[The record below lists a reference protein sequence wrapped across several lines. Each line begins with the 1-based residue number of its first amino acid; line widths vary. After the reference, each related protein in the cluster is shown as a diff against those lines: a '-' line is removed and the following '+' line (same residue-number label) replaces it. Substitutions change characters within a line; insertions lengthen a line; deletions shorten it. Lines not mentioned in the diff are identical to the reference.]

1 MSSWS
6 KKLET
11 KISPLTNTSSS
22 ESVQALA
29 TWISFN
35 RKRANDFVPV
45 LSTYLKSNP
54 TLTLNIL
61 NEVLLQE
68 RGTEKWDKF
77 SDLRIALGESV
88 LLPNAA
94 VLSPLKATVL
104 QMCKEWDA
112 ENVFGGPTLLR
123 QIKKAVSEATVVPDE
138 EEKTKATESL
148 ADTKAPE
155 PSLPDIKEV
164 VEEDTLPDVSSDLPL
179 VQEAVTAQVPTDS
192 FSYDFEAAGIPEEEV
207 SPKALLQPAQ
217 SLASMQIMRDIRAES
232 ATKLSALFAALPD
245 DIKETAKKVLE
256 VEKFDIDEATARDFA
271 ERTAKDLIDTD
282 VEDQLQSIRV
292 FRNVVSE
299 QIKARKLLINLLIKS
314 RCKFGADEAASTFE
328 TSDRASGEL
337 RKRKQ
342 VLIDTMD
349 LEGVTP
355 EDSKVSETT
364 ELSSLPPLDWYKPK
378 KAKSGE

>member
-155 PSLPDIKEV
+155 PSLPDIKGV